1 MIHHENQGPPPLPI
15 DLMTSSETQPHR
27 REEDHDNVPD
37 TGSEA
42 GSSMASGRSRPVALR
57 RAALTTR
64 PPRRPMRQRPIWP
77 PPRPVAVLPAAMAQ
91 ASQTAHP
98 ALHCH
103 PDGPVH
109 HVLRKL

>member
-1 MIHHENQGPPPLPI
+1 MCLT
-15 DLMTSSETQPHR
+15 LVR
-27 REEDHDNVPD
+27 KL
-37 TGSEA
+37 EA
-42 GSSMASGRSRPVALR
+42 VRLRPVALR

-64 PPRRPMRQRPIWP
+64 LPRGPMRQQPIRP

-98 ALHCH
+98 ALHRH
-103 PDGPVH
+103 PDGPVR

>member
-1 MIHHENQGPPPLPI
+1 MCLK
-15 DLMTSSETQPHR
+15 LVR
-27 REEDHDNVPD
+27 KL
-37 TGSEA
+37 EA
-42 GSSMASGRSRPVALR
+42 VRLRPVALR
-57 RAALTTR
+57 RAALMTR
-64 PPRRPMRQRPIWP
+64 LPRGPMRQQPIRP

-98 ALHCH
+98 VLHRH